1 VHASGNPGSER
12 PVEDGVTLSVT
23 WPMSPT
29 RPASPA
35 EEPLGGEAEAS
46 SPSGTASVAA
56 SSATAARIGA
66 ARAAEGLA
74 DEAIVRGCQA
84 GDRAAMH
91 AFYAR
96 YQRRVFGL
104 IARICGAQEAE
115 ELTQEVFLRAFRAID
130 RFRGDAQLST
140 WMYRLAVN
148 AALSHAG
155 RTMARDKKRRVV
167 TDEEMAQLPA
177 PAAGEGDPRLR
188 QHLERALGELPA
200 GYRAVIVLHDVE
212 GLQHDEIAEI
222 LGCRVGTSKS
232 QLHKARAQ
240 MRKKLEALAIGP
252 GGAT

>member
-1 VHASGNPGSER
+1 MHASGNPGSER

-29 RPASPA
+29 RPATPEESLGEEEAPPTGAPA
-35 EEPLGGEAEAS
+35 IAGAS
-46 SPSGTASVAA
+46 
-56 SSATAARIGA
+56 TAAGRAGA
-66 ARAAEGLA
+66 ARAAEALA

-155 RTMARDKKRRVV
+155 RTMARDKRRRVV

-177 PAAGEGDPRLR
+177 PPAGEGDPRLR
-188 QHLERALGELPA
+188 QHLERALSELPA

-212 GLQHDEIAEI
+212 GLQHDEIAAI

-252 GGAT
+252 RDGGAA